1 MNGLPE
7 FSARCLTR
15 RAWLVLCLATAC
27 RGEDK
32 ATAGVAA
39 GPGFVYRAEKGRR
52 VIFLASSLH
61 RLKADAYPLPA
72 AYEAAY
78 RQSAA
83 LWFESDPRDAN
94 AGAGTTEAQRR
105 GMISGRKRVD
115 DFLSAPTRAALRKY
129 LAARKISAESVSR
142 MQPWYLGIYLMNLEY
157 ERAGILTRHGVDNYF
172 AQRADHD
179 DKPVRGLEK
188 ASRSVESLSKL
199 SAAEQDRNLADT
211 MKSLSGITDFYT
223 AVTAA
228 WRKGIEKD
236 AMRLLR
242 PPDYASNES
251 WCSIVAA
258 RNAGWVT
265 KLDAIEAAKPAMIIV
280 GLDHLIGPE
289 GMVAQLAARGYRVTA
304 VRS

>member
-1 MNGLPE
+1 M
-7 FSARCLTR
+7 
-15 RAWLVLCLATAC
+15 
-27 RGEDK
+27 
-32 ATAGVAA
+32 AGVVA
-39 GPGFVYRAEKGRR
+39 GPGFVYRAEKGGR

-78 RQSAA
+78 RQSAM

-94 AGAGTTEAQRR
+94 AGAGATEAQRR
-105 GMISGRKRVD
+105 GMISGRKNVED
-115 DFLSAPTRAALRKY
+115 LLSAPTREVLRKY
-129 LAARKISAESVSR
+129 LAAHKMSAESVSR
-142 MQPWYLGIYLMNLEY
+142 MQPWYLGLYLMNLEY

-172 AQRADHD
+172 TQRADHD

-188 ASRSVESLSKL
+188 ASRSVDSMSKL

-211 MKSLSGITDFYT
+211 LKSLPGIKDFYSG
-223 AVTAA
+223 VTAA

-242 PPDYASNES
+242 PPCYASNES
-251 WCSIVAA
+251 WCSIVTA
-258 RNAGWVT
+258 RNAGWVA
-265 KLDAIEAAKPAMIIV
+265 KLDALDVAKPAMVIV

-304 VRS
+304 VKQ